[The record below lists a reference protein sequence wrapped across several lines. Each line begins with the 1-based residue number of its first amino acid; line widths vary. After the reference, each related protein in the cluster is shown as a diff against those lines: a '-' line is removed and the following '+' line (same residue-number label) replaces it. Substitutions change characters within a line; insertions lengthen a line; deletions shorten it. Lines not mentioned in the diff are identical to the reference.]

1 MRCHR
6 SLSVSFSLSLFGN
19 ACQMRQESEHLRRG
33 SHKLFA
39 FASLI
44 VLLLPWLLHRRRC
57 TRVHSQHTP
66 HSAGDGLKATV
77 SIRGPRKESVDNLT
91 GLSGTVD
98 FLPHLVAPSAVLLL
112 FAKHAIF
119 HNSATARCTC
129 SKYATTTITMAT
141 LINKIEIKIKT
152 NFEKHFH
159 N

>member
-44 VLLLPWLLHRRRC
+44 VLLLPWLLHRHRC

-66 HSAGDGLKATV
+66 HSGGDELKATV

-91 GLSGTVD
+91 ELSGTVD
-98 FLPHLVAPSAVLLL
+98 FLPHLVAPSAVVVVVCQT
-112 FAKHAIF
+112 
-119 HNSATARCTC
+119 HNFPQFGNGALHVQQIRNNNNNNS
-129 SKYATTTITMAT
+129 
-141 LINKIEIKIKT
+141 NVDQQ
-152 NFEKHFH
+152 N
-159 N
+159 